1 MLRLN
6 TGLSFAKVVQAS
18 SQRALTVSAQNRK
31 EGNVLDQ
38 AKDAA
43 KKAADKLSDL
53 GHATLEKTR
62 DVGASVADKTR
73 DIGAS
78 VADKTRDIGA
88 SVADKTRDIGASVA
102 DKASETFGGDKKMP
116 ERDIND
122 SEERQHEEAVRDMCR
137 DLTDGRAG
145 RAGEYELRDIAA
157 KNAAKAK
164 RDTRRI

>member
-1 MLRLN
+1 M
-6 TGLSFAKVVQAS
+6 VQAS
-18 SQRALTVSAQNRK
+18 SQRALTVSAQQQR
-31 EGNVLDQ
+31 EGSVLDQ

-43 KKAADKLSDL
+43 KQAADKLSDL
-53 GHATLEKTR
+53 GQATLE
-62 DVGASVADKTR
+62 KTR

-116 ERDIND
+116 ERDINKSD
-122 SEERQHEEAVRDMCR
+122 ERKHQEAVREMAR

-145 RAGEYELRDIAA
+145 RAGEYELKDIAA

-164 RDTRRI
+164 HDSRRV